1 MNMLNPSE
9 RFKENIQYRVH
20 RFPGECGE
28 KIIPSCAQRALSF
41 HRFFL
46 TNVVKFEHFY
56 HRKVRK
62 NTNKN
67 IWGSK
72 LKSTSKRGSKFVYL
86 KKLNNLGI
94 SESLNKK

>member
-1 MNMLNPSE
+1 MCTTSVIFSSM
-9 RFKENIQYRVH
+9 
-20 RFPGECGE
+20 
-28 KIIPSCAQRALSF
+28 
-41 HRFFL
+41 FL

-56 HRKVRK
+56 HKKVRK